1 LGVTD
6 EPTEILTAAG
16 EDSEVELLQWRLER
30 TVEEATRQTEHAKQA
45 WSRVAELQRA
55 KSELLDR
62 LERLT
67 SRMTVAELRRVG
79 VTVTLDYYTDEE
91 D

>member
-1 LGVTD
+1 MTD